1 MTMAF
6 RIGDTVFTSSAS
18 PATVIGKDNGTDAAR
33 LDRDFEVFK
42 QNTRHGLHNDMAPE
56 HRQQFN
62 EIMDEVR
69 ANTDDI
75 LRVEALV
82 SKIDELKSDP
92 QNVRLV
98 GYLDGELR
106 HIMHSKGVKPRYF
119 TVDESKVR

>member
-1 MTMAF
+1 
-6 RIGDTVFTSSAS
+6 
-18 PATVIGKDNGTDAAR
+18 
-33 LDRDFEVFK
+33 
-42 QNTRHGLHNDMAPE
+42 MAPE

-92 QNVRLV
+92 HNVRLV

>member
-1 MTMAF
+1 MAF

-18 PATVIGKDNGTDAAR
+18 PATVIGKDDGADTVK
-33 LDRDFEVFK
+33 LDRDFAVFQ

-56 HRQQFN
+56 LRQQFN

-69 ANTDDI
+69 GNPDDI
-75 LRVEALV
+75 SRVEVLV
-82 SKIDELKSDP
+82 SKIDELKADP

-98 GYLDGELR
+98 NYLDGELR

-119 TVDESKVR
+119 TVDASKVR

>member
-1 MTMAF
+1 MAF

-18 PATVIGKDNGTDAAR
+18 PTTVIGKDESTDAAR
-33 LDRDFEVFK
+33 LDRDFAVFQ

-69 ANTDDI
+69 ANRDDI
-75 LRVEALV
+75 SRVEMLV
-82 SKIDELKSDP
+82 GIIDELKADP
-92 QNVRLV
+92 QNSRLV
-98 GYLDGELR
+98 SYLDGELR

-119 TVDESKVR
+119 TMDESKVR